1 MDEKKWTRRGWK
13 EEERGIKEERE
24 GRRKSVSPRHGD
36 RDALTGRDKKEK

>member
-13 EEERGIKEERE
+13 GIGIKEERE